1 MKRSLLFLFAINYVL
16 CQQANAQFPVYDYSK
31 IQGEVDFSKPVIQ
44 WDGFGF
50 NYVEI
55 AQTDD
60 PVKDPQDLGGFSL
73 LTEKQKQEI
82 INYVF
87 GKDGLKTGIVKM
99 FLDPFHQ
106 PVAGGPFDHVSTN
119 KHMLYFVEEGLKKT
133 KSEGRDLSIITTL
146 YGPTAWAMKHKAV
159 RTRDFD
165 TTQKQN
171 LINYMV
177 DWVRFLKKEKGF
189 PVHYLSIHNEGE
201 EYARWSLDGKTP
213 EVWNHDYN
221 MFWPHTLVNE
231 FLIDVPKAL
240 KKAGLKNV
248 GVTPGETSNWE
259 RFYRW
264 GYADKIAENK
274 KAVKSMGLI
283 TSHGFAGFGYGRW
296 HSMHFSAGNDV
307 IREKRPDLH
316 SWVTSTSWAK
326 MDAGFVRQIFTN
338 IYFSK
343 VNAIIPWA
351 GIQRLSQW
359 RGGNPNAGSAIV
371 VKDDSTYELRRGYY
385 YYKQASQAGQPGM
398 AACKVWVM
406 DSELAMIAFAK
417 QKTNNPDAFI
427 IINNGEKEK
436 TVSISVLGTSSTS
449 FEAFRTNDKEDK
461 DTAAERYKPIG
472 SYQTAN
478 NLLIYTVPPGSVT
491 TFFGK

>member
-1 MKRSLLFLFAINYVL
+1 MRQLFLLLITGFIL
-16 CQQANAQFPVYDYSK
+16 SPLQAQFPIYDYSK
-31 IQGEVDFSKPVIQ
+31 IQGEIDFSKPVIQ

-60 PVKDPQDLGGFSL
+60 PYNDPQDLGGFTIL
-73 LTEKQKQEI
+73 NEKQKQEI
-82 INYVF
+82 IDYIF
-87 GKDGLKTGIVKM
+87 GEGGLKISVVKM

-106 PVAGGPFDHVSTN
+106 KEPGGSFDHTTTIPN
-119 KHMLYFVEEGLKKT
+119 MLHFVREGLKKT
-133 KSEGRDLSIITTL
+133 REGGRDLTIITTL
-146 YGPTAWAMKHKAV
+146 YGPPAYAMKHKKV

-165 TTQKQN
+165 TTQKES

-177 DWVRFLKKEKGF
+177 DWVRYLKKEEGF
-189 PVHYLSIHNEGE
+189 PVKYLSLHNEGE
-201 EYARWSLDGKTP
+201 EYVRWSLDGRTP

-231 FLIDVPKAL
+231 FLIKVPKAL
-240 KKAGLKNV
+240 KKAGLKEV

-274 KAVKSMGLI
+274 KAVKNMALI
-283 TSHGFAGFGYGRW
+283 TSHGFMGFGFGRW
-296 HSMHFSAGNDV
+296 HSVHMSAGNDV
-307 IREKRPDLH
+307 IREQHPGLH
-316 SWVTSTSWAK
+316 SWVTSTSWAR
-326 MDAGFVRQIFTN
+326 MDAAFVRQLFTN

-351 GIQRLSQW
+351 GIQRLSHW

-371 VKDDSTYELRRGYY
+371 VKEDSTYALRRGYY
-385 YYKQASQAGQPGM
+385 YYKQATRAGQPGM
-398 AACKVWVM
+398 AACKVWLM
-406 DSELAMIAFAK
+406 DSELAMIGFAK
-417 QKTNNPDAFI
+417 QKTNNPDAI
-427 IINNGEKEK
+427 ILINNGENEK
-436 TVSISVLGTSSTS
+436 TISIKLFGTSHTS
-449 FEAFRTNDKEDK
+449 FDAFRTNDKNDDDPEV
-461 DTAAERYKPIG
+461 ERYKSIG
-472 SYQTAN
+472 SFDTN
-478 NLLIYTVPPGSVT
+478 NNTLIYTVPPHSVT